1 MHLLGTAA
9 CGKRL
14 TAGAEN
20 LVDPSRPHGH
30 RGEKPLERS
39 PLPRERSAS
48 RSSLRYAERV
58 NDIALAPQEH
68 VLASTLRALAAPKR
82 LFPIV
87 LLAVPILMTQGWS
100 PSPWAYPVGLAMIL
114 SFVLIAP
121 ASYRWLFHGEA
132 LAQRTHIAFRG
143 ALYIGIAIATLGLI
157 GYVFPRIVDMSATFL
172 TFPSSLYV
180 CVGLFLVGGF
190 GLGRDIEMEVQLV
203 RETKRSE
210 ALLREAEHAQLLAI
224 RSHLD
229 PHFLFNTLNA
239 IAEWCREDG
248 AAAETAILELSSMLR
263 TMMEGLRT
271 PDWELATDVKLA
283 RSLARLYAA
292 RDATRFTFEEDIDE
306 AAMKRMV
313 PAMITLP
320 LVENAWKHGPARG
333 HAGAVRLVIRA
344 EEQATCIEVENGGAF
359 HGPREGGEGLA
370 MVERRLQVAFG
381 DRAYFNMT
389 SKSGRTLASLRLPHG
404 DT

>member
-1 MHLLGTAA
+1 M
-9 CGKRL
+9 
-14 TAGAEN
+14 
-20 LVDPSRPHGH
+20 
-30 RGEKPLERS
+30 
-39 PLPRERSAS
+39 
-48 RSSLRYAERV
+48 
-58 NDIALAPQEH
+58 
-68 VLASTLRALAAPKR
+68 LASTLRALAEPKR
-82 LFPIV
+82 FFPIV

-132 LAQRTHIAFRG
+132 AAHRTHVVVRA

-180 CVGLFLVGGF
+180 CVGLFIVGGF
-190 GLGRDIEMEVQLV
+190 GLGRDIEMEVQLAQ
-203 RETKRSE
+203 ETKRSE

-248 AAAETAILELSSMLR
+248 AAAEAAILELSSMLR
-263 TMMEGLRT
+263 TMLEGLRT
-271 PDWELATDVKLA
+271 PDWELTRDVALA

-292 RDATRFTFEEDIDE
+292 RDAKRFTFEEDVEE
-306 AAMKRMV
+306 AALKRIV

-333 HAGAVRLVIRA
+333 HPGAVRLAIRA
-344 EEQATCIEVENGGAF
+344 EEDATVIKVENGGAF
-359 HGPREGGEGLA
+359 KGPREGGEGLL
-370 MVERRLQVAFG
+370 MVERRLMAAYG
-381 DRAYFNMT
+381 ARASFHMT
-389 SKSGRTLASLRLPHG
+389 TIEGRTVATLRLPHG
-404 DT
+404 GPNLT

>member
-1 MHLLGTAA
+1 VNST
-9 CGKRL
+9 
-14 TAGAEN
+14 N
-20 LVDPSRPHGH
+20 LVRD
-30 RGEKPLERS
+30 
-39 PLPRERSAS
+39 
-48 RSSLRYAERV
+48 
-58 NDIALAPQEH
+58 ALAPTEH

-82 LFPIV
+82 FFPIV

-100 PSPWAYPVGLAMIL
+100 PSVWAYPVGIAMIL

-121 ASYRWLFHGEA
+121 ASYRWLFHGDV
-132 LAQRTHIAFRG
+132 LAHKTHIVVRG
-143 ALYIGIAIATLGLI
+143 ALYIGIAVATLGLL
-157 GYVFPRIVDMSATFL
+157 GYVFPLMVDMSATFL

-180 CVGLFLVGGF
+180 CGGLFIVGGF
-190 GLGRDIEMEVQLV
+190 GLGRDIEMEVQLAQ
-203 RETKRSE
+203 ETKRSE
-210 ALLREAEHAQLLAI
+210 TLLREAEHAQLLAI

-271 PDWELATDVKLA
+271 PDWELATDIKLA

-292 RDATRFTFEEDIDE
+292 RDAKRFTFEEDIDE
-306 AAMKRMV
+306 AATKRVV

-333 HAGAVRLVIRA
+333 HAGPVRLTIRA
-344 EEQATCIEVENGGAF
+344 EENATLIQVENGGAF
-359 HGPREGGEGLA
+359 NGPREGGEGLA

-389 SKSGRTLASLRLPHG
+389 TIEDRTVATVRLPHG
-404 DT
+404 SA

>member
-1 MHLLGTAA
+1 MNAPA
-9 CGKRL
+9 N
-14 TAGAEN
+14 A
-20 LVDPSRPHGH
+20 
-30 RGEKPLERS
+30 
-39 PLPRERSAS
+39 SAS
-48 RSSLRYAERV
+48 
-58 NDIALAPQEH
+58 APDEH

-82 LFPIV
+82 FFPIV

-100 PSPWAYPVGLAMIL
+100 PSPWAYPVGIAMIL

-121 ASYRWLFHGEA
+121 ASYRWLFPMREKTPRAHVV
-132 LAQRTHIAFRG
+132 LRG
-143 ALYIGIAIATLGLI
+143 ALYIIIAIGTLGLI

-180 CVGLFLVGGF
+180 CIGLFLVGGF
-190 GLGRDIEMEVQLV
+190 GLGRDIEMEVQLAQ
-203 RETKRSE
+203 ETKRSE
-210 ALLREAEHAQLLAI
+210 TLLREAEHAQLLAI

-248 AAAETAILELSSMLR
+248 AAAEAAILELSAMLR

-271 PDWELATDVKLA
+271 PDWELTRDVALA

-292 RDATRFTFEEDIDE
+292 RDAKRFTFEEDIDE
-306 AAMKRMV
+306 AAMKRTV

-333 HAGAVRLVIRA
+333 HAGGVRLIIRA
-344 EEQATCIEVENGGAF
+344 EENATLIKVENGGAF
-359 HGPREGGEGLA
+359 NGPREGGEGLA
-370 MVERRLQVAFG
+370 MVERRLKAAFG
-381 DRAYFNMT
+381 IRAYFNMT
-389 SKSGRTLASLRLPHG
+389 TVEGRTVATLRLPHG
-404 DT
+404 DA